1 MDRNWVYLWRWTCQP
16 APSVLF
22 LLIFIFLRFALQ
34 RLSRISYFLQWNMCQ
49 VLPQQY
55 FSHSWRYL
63 SKLWGGNVLERNFML
78 KIMPS
83 GSISKFNNTVVSVS
97 PYNELEWSC
106 LYYLYTRK
114 SVQRVKFNML
124 VLVSNEMERICLRQG
139 NIMYR
144 RKVVECL
151 FLLLLVPKL
160 LDRKSRKMCWNTQMY
175 KWANFKGR

>member
-1 MDRNWVYLWRWTCQP
+1 
-16 APSVLF
+16 
-22 LLIFIFLRFALQ
+22 
-34 RLSRISYFLQWNMCQ
+34 
-49 VLPQQY
+49 
-55 FSHSWRYL
+55 
-63 SKLWGGNVLERNFML
+63 ML

-160 LDRKSRKMCWNTQMY
+160 LDRKSRKMC
-175 KWANFKGR
+175 